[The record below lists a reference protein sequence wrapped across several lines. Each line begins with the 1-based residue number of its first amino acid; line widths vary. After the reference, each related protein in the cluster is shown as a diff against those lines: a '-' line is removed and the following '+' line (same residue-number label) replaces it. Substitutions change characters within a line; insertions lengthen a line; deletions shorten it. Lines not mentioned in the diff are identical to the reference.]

1 MNILKKYDTQYSEW
15 LRIFNPYTV
24 FPYKLSRSI
33 PHYDIQAYKLN
44 PSHRQVYDKLFIIQ
58 SQHLPCGELG
68 DLRGQTDIQY
78 PIFIKPRHGHKTA
91 SSKDCYKIN
100 SYEELEP
107 HFRKQN
113 MMWSSFLNAKEGM
126 TDFILVNG
134 VIVYQLTYVYSE
146 QQYGFADVWKYISSE
161 NVPPADIVLW
171 VNKHM
176 SGYTGPLNV
185 QYRDTTIIEVGM
197 RFARSGMYIESTGH
211 KPLIDAINHMW
222 ETKTWIVREDITF
235 EPFYSFKCWSPIP
248 VFCLLPQHLV
258 DAIMHI
264 GGAMS
269 FYEYYFEPTGRHST
283 VFFQFLHHDFTK
295 GMQLKRLVEQMLLC
309 INLLYITIL
318 LLTVGCCV
326 SKVSCKPLLIVLI
339 ALTILSLD
347 NSLNVVYSQITHQKQ
362 FIT

>member
-1 MNILKKYDTQYSEW
+1 
-15 LRIFNPYTV
+15 
-24 FPYKLSRSI
+24 
-33 PHYDIQAYKLN
+33 
-44 PSHRQVYDKLFIIQ
+44 
-58 SQHLPCGELG
+58 
-68 DLRGQTDIQY
+68 
-78 PIFIKPRHGHKTA
+78 
-91 SSKDCYKIN
+91 
-100 SYEELEP
+100 
-107 HFRKQN
+107 
-113 MMWSSFLNAKEGM
+113 M

-161 NVPPADIVLW
+161 NVPPADVVLW

-295 GMQLKRLVEQMLLC
+295 GMQLKRLVEQMLLG

-347 NSLNVVYSQITHQKQ
+347 NSLNVVYSQVTHQKQ